1 MGIANNITF
10 CTYNIRG
17 FNSTKVNY
25 INHLLNRY
33 DILLIEEHW
42 LNDYQIST
50 LAGHFHHHNVHG
62 VSAMDSGVILQ
73 GRPHGGGCQILY
85 RSTMGNKVRFILKLI
100 LNVCVHY
107 VLTLLMYIRIYFVFI
122 CHVI

>member
-1 MGIANNITF
+1 MGITNNITF
-10 CTYNIRG
+10 CTYTIRG

-50 LAGHFHHHNVHG
+50 LAGHFPHHNVHG

-73 GRPHGGGCQILY
+73 GRPHGGCLMLY
-85 RSTMGNKVRFILKLI
+85 KSTMGNKVRFI
-100 LNVCVHY
+100 N
-107 VLTLLMYIRIYFVFI
+107 
-122 CHVI
+122 

>member
-1 MGIANNITF
+1 MGITNNITF

-25 INHLLNRY
+25 INHLLNRC

-50 LAGHFHHHNVHG
+50 FTGHSPYHNVHG
-62 VSAMDSGVILQ
+62 VFAMDSGVILQ
-73 GRPHGGGCQILY
+73 GRPHGG
-85 RSTMGNKVRFILKLI
+85 V
-100 LNVCVHY
+100 
-107 VLTLLMYIRIYFVFI
+107 
-122 CHVI
+122 